1 MRYTL
6 RKLKTMSCVGVTPG
20 IMRFQVLQG
29 YKRVISL
36 PFLNSFQR
44 RRREKMGF
52 GSAPGAEKALW
63 GVRAPKARGKFW
75 HFGPPKSSK
84 FDDFP

>member
-29 YKRVISL
+29 YKRVI

-44 RRREKMGF
+44 RRREKIGF
-52 GSAPGAEKALW
+52 GSAPGAENFGILDLTEIRDLVAKNRTPGTQKKAEGDGL
-63 GVRAPKARGKFW
+63 
-75 HFGPPKSSK
+75 
-84 FDDFP
+84 